1 MLKKLHMSI
10 KFSNLVVAK
19 LLSYKVTVMY
29 NFVAKFGKILEIC
42 KQFAGNQVNEK
53 GNVTRCGV
61 VPTFSDLEVVAL
73 SITAEAF
80 SIDSENYLFNRLN
93 TECPGAIPNLITRRQ
108 YNQRRKKTMLLGEN
122 IRQAIAKA
130 IDGGETVFS
139 IDSKPVKVC
148 QNARANRCQM
158 GRTDIDHAPSWGYCA
173 SQNMYYYGYKLHA
186 LCGIS
191 GVIHSY
197 DMTAANVHDLQYLKD
212 VQWEYSDC
220 TILGDKGYLSA
231 PVQLDLFE
239 TANITLD
246 VPYRLN
252 QKNWTPPT
260 WAYKRFRKRIETVF
274 SQLNDHLMMIRNYA
288 KQPAGL
294 FARMA
299 AKVAALD
306 IVRAF
311 CEINQI
317 EWYWF
322 RLFPLFGPHESD
334 QWLIPSLIKNIFTQE
349 SMDFTPGEQKL
360 PYLYV
365 GECAKAIKAAITADG
380 HSGVYNICSDNPLAL
395 KELVARIRDKVRPDF
410 KLNFGAFPYRYGQS
424 MYMEGDTTA
433 LRRNIYNIV
442 TSDFEQRLSETIDY
456 YIRKYSNNPSE

>member
-108 YNQRRKKTMLLGEN
+108 YNQRRKKTMMLGES

-130 IDGGETVFS
+130 IDGGESVFS

-158 GRTDIDHAPSWGYCA
+158 GRTDIGHAPSWGYCA

-239 TANITLD
+239 TASITLD

-299 AKVAALD
+299 AKVAAFTMLQYFNLLNHKP
-306 IVRAF
+306 IGQVKYA
-311 CEINQI
+311 
-317 EWYWF
+317 
-322 RLFPLFGPHESD
+322 LF
-334 QWLIPSLIKNIFTQE
+334 
-349 SMDFTPGEQKL
+349 
-360 PYLYV
+360 
-365 GECAKAIKAAITADG
+365 
-380 HSGVYNICSDNPLAL
+380 
-395 KELVARIRDKVRPDF
+395 
-410 KLNFGAFPYRYGQS
+410 
-424 MYMEGDTTA
+424 
-433 LRRNIYNIV
+433 
-442 TSDFEQRLSETIDY
+442 
-456 YIRKYSNNPSE
+456 